1 MSRTQLGHWVR
12 VLRRNKL
19 FFPCFVFLILI
30 SMAALLAP
38 IICPHPYDQIDL
50 QARFASFSRAHYLGT
65 DENGRDVFTRLVYG
79 ARASLL
85 VGLVAAGISVS
96 LGTLLGALAGYFGQ
110 YADAVIMRATDGFM
124 SIPVFFLLLTVLTM
138 VGSSLQNVII
148 VVGLTS
154 WMRVARLVRSEVL
167 KQREQPFIEA
177 ARVVGATESRII
189 LYHILPQTIPVVSVA
204 TTLNIALAVLTESAL
219 SYLGLG
225 VQPPMPSWGNMLA
238 SAQSYLWNAP
248 QLAIY
253 PGLFILLTVLSFN
266 AMGDGLRDLLD
277 PRWRRG
283 PIPEEATSRLAA
295 ETSRRISQVRHR
307 LSPTPREDSA
317 SELT

>member
-1 MSRTQLGHWVR
+1 MGGTRSWRWVR
-12 VLRRNKL
+12 VLRRNRV
-19 FFPCFVFLILI
+19 FFPCLSFLLLI
-30 SMAALLAP
+30 TIAAVLAP
-38 IICPHPYDQIDL
+38 IICPRSYDEIDL
-50 QARFASFSRAHYLGT
+50 TARFVRFSRFHPLGT

-96 LGTLLGALAGYFGQ
+96 LGTLLGALAGYFGR
-110 YADAVIMRATDGFM
+110 YVDAVIMRLTDSFM
-124 SIPVFFLLLTVLTM
+124 SIPMFFLLLTVLSM
-138 VGSSLQNVII
+138 FGSSLRNVII

-167 KQREQPFIEA
+167 KQREQLFVEA
-177 ARVVGATESRII
+177 ARGVGTTEGRII
-189 LYHILPQTIPVVSVA
+189 LRHVLPQTIPVVSVA
-204 TTLNIALAVLTESAL
+204 TTLNVAFAILTESAL

-253 PGLFILLTVLSFN
+253 PGLLILLTVLSFN
-266 AMGDGLRDLLD
+266 AIGDGLRDLLD
-277 PRWRRG
+277 PWWRRA
-283 PIPEEATSRLAA
+283 PIPDEGRSQMVAERPPRASQDGYGLSAGATDDSIN
-295 ETSRRISQVRHR
+295 E
-307 LSPTPREDSA
+307 PT
-317 SELT
+317 

>member
-1 MSRTQLGHWVR
+1 MSRTRSWHWVR
-12 VLRRNKL
+12 VLRRNKV

-30 SMAALLAP
+30 SAAALLAP
-38 IICPHPYDQIDL
+38 IICPYPYDQIDL
-50 QARFASFSRAHYLGT
+50 QARFVPFSRAHYLGT

-96 LGTLLGALAGYFGQ
+96 LGTLLGALAGYFGR
-110 YADAVIMRATDGFM
+110 YVDAVIMRVTDSFM
-124 SIPVFFLLLTVLTM
+124 SIPMFFLLLTVLTM

-154 WMRVARLVRSEVL
+154 WMRVARMVRSEVL
-167 KQREQPFIEA
+167 KQREQLFVEA
-177 ARVVGATESRII
+177 ARGVGATEGRII
-189 LYHILPQTIPVVSVA
+189 LYHVLPQTIPVVSVA
-204 TTLNIALAVLTESAL
+204 TTLNIAFAILIESAL

-253 PGLFILLTVLSFN
+253 PGLLILLTVLSFN
-266 AMGDGLRDLLD
+266 ALGDGLRDLLD

-295 ETSRRISQVRHR
+295 EAPRRASQVRYR
-307 LSPTPREDSA
+307 LSPMPREDSA
-317 SELT
+317 SEPT